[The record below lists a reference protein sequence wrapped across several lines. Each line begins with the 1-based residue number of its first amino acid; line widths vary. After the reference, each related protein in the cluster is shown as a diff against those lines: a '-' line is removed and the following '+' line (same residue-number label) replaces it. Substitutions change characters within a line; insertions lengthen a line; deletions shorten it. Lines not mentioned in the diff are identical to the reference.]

1 MTCLHTIWN
10 TYNNSNKGV
19 TKNFILLAYI
29 KDERPTTHIEFR
41 VKVLFS
47 IIIQFLIHMEP
58 IPENNHRVGRF
69 YSMRVT
75 QNNSHRQT
83 QPTLVRDPQ
92 IASRTTSRFGS
103 FQSTSYN
110 NTTTSS
116 SFDPMKFLIPI
127 TDACLILM
135 AVIFIIALG
144 IVAMI
149 VSMAIYKVYFMK
161 SEVGSLWTDTWLG

>member
-1 MTCLHTIWN
+1 
-10 TYNNSNKGV
+10 
-19 TKNFILLAYI
+19 
-29 KDERPTTHIEFR
+29 
-41 VKVLFS
+41 
-47 IIIQFLIHMEP
+47 MEP